1 VNTAIAKSEELDIV
15 ESKGMVQLAQLKGMS
30 DLLSLG
36 IQNAGFQVSKCLPFG
51 TVENVIP
58 YLMRRAEQ
66 QEIMLGEKIRG
77 ACKMYL
83 STRVPTRGDRLE
95 MTYIGSEED
104 EDDTSKSDEEDEEDD
119 SSESDKEDEDN
130 SSEDEDNTSE
140 EDEDNTS
147 EKEEDDYHDEEDEN
161 DTPDMMKKM
170 RMIPL
175 KMIVISLKMMII
187 MVITPPM
194 MMVTLKMI
202 IPPKMINILPSN
214 LQFLFTI
221 LMNTLVNI
229 KRKLMLSLKDFML
242 RLSLKDFDDTP
253 SLCYALL

>member
-1 VNTAIAKSEELDIV
+1 MNTAIAKSEELDIV
-15 ESKGMVQLAQLKGMS
+15 ESKGMVQLSQLKGMS

-119 SSESDKEDEDN
+119 SSESDKEDEENEDDT
-130 SSEDEDNTSE
+130 SEDQDDTSE

-147 EKEEDDYHDEEDEN
+147 VKEEDDYHDEEDEN
-161 DTPDMMKKM
+161 DTPEDDSD
-170 RMIPL
+170 IPKDDHHHGNHTSHDDGNPKDDNTSQNDKYSTEQSTVSVHNLDEYLSRHKEEVDAIL
-175 KMIVISLKMMII
+175 KRFYVE
-187 MVITPPM
+187 
-194 MMVTLKMI
+194 
-202 IPPKMINILPSN
+202 
-214 LQFLFTI
+214 TI
-221 LMNTLVNI
+221 LKI
-229 KRKLMLSLKDFML
+229 F
-242 RLSLKDFDDTP
+242 
-253 SLCYALL
+253 

>member
-1 VNTAIAKSEELDIV
+1 MNTAIAKSEELDIV
-15 ESKGMVQLAQLKGMS
+15 ESKRMVQLAQLKGMS

-66 QEIMLGEKIRG
+66 QQIMLGEKIRG

-119 SSESDKEDEDN
+119 SSESDKEDE
-130 SSEDEDNTSE
+130 EDEDDTSE

-161 DTPDMMKKM
+161 DTPEDDSD
-170 RMIPL
+170 IPKDDDHHGNHTSHDDGNPKDDNTSQNDKYSTEQSTVSVHNLDEYLSQHKEEVDAIL
-175 KMIVISLKMMII
+175 KRFYVE
-187 MVITPPM
+187 
-194 MMVTLKMI
+194 
-202 IPPKMINILPSN
+202 
-214 LQFLFTI
+214 TI
-221 LMNTLVNI
+221 L
-229 KRKLMLSLKDFML
+229 KGFR
-242 RLSLKDFDDTP
+242 
-253 SLCYALL
+253 

>member
-1 VNTAIAKSEELDIV
+1 MNTAIAKSEELDIV

-130 SSEDEDNTSE
+130 TS

-147 EKEEDDYHDEEDEN
+147 EKEEDDYHDEEDE
-161 DTPDMMKKM
+161 
-170 RMIPL
+170 
-175 KMIVISLKMMII
+175 
-187 MVITPPM
+187 
-194 MMVTLKMI
+194 
-202 IPPKMINILPSN
+202 
-214 LQFLFTI
+214 
-221 LMNTLVNI
+221 
-229 KRKLMLSLKDFML
+229 
-242 RLSLKDFDDTP
+242 DDTP
-253 SLCYALL
+253 KDDGDIPKDDDHHGNHTSHDDGTPKDDNTSQNDKYSTQKYTVSIHNIDDYLNQHKKEVDAILKIFYVAAILKRF